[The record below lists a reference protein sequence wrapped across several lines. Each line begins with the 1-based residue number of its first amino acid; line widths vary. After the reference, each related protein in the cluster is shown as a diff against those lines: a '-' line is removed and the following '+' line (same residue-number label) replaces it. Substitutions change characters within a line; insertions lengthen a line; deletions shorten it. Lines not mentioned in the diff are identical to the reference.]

1 MKVFMI
7 FVKAPREAVLSV
19 LNDLHRMVSRR
30 QAEFCPTPTIS
41 NGFPEAGGGGGSAS
55 TEASCTE
62 ATGTDATPEA
72 SSDDDD
78 GGDGDSDPD
87 GRQPHHPSPTLRAL
101 PCNAVKHIGA
111 TLPKN
116 PDSELWRL
124 PTVLQCYPVSRGT
137 WLAGVRAGIYPKPV
151 KIGIRAVAWKASD
164 IRALV
169 ASL

>member
-1 MKVFMI
+1 MTGFINVPHEAYLRVLDSI
-7 FVKAPREAVLSV
+7 VRDRCTREFGSA
-19 LNDLHRMVSRR
+19 
-30 QAEFCPTPTIS
+30 PTIS
-41 NGFPEAGGGGGSAS
+41 SGFPEAGGGGAS
-55 TEASCTE
+55 TEVSCTE

-72 SSDDDD
+72 ASDDDD

-87 GRQPHHPSPTLRAL
+87 GRQSHHPSLTLRATL
-101 PCNAVKHIGA
+101 CNAATLTGA

-124 PTVLQCYPVSRGT
+124 PTVLQRYPVSRGT